1 MELRMTDA
9 AGILLAAALGAVA
22 VLHFLWAA
30 GVYWPA
36 GSEADLAR
44 KAAPDAE
51 EIPGLLTALV
61 AVLLGGAAHL
71 ARAAT
76 RGGLRFVHGVLY
88 PSGTW
93 GRVGV
98 MALRGLVEPFLSAGR
113 GNAVYNRLDRRVY
126 APFCVVLAVLGP
138 VVAFG

>member
-1 MELRMTDA
+1 MTDA

-61 AVLLGGAAHL
+61 AVLLAGAAHL
-71 ARAAT
+71 ALAAN
-76 RGGLRFVHGVLY
+76 REGLRFVPDLLY
-88 PSGTW
+88 RIGIW
-93 GRVGV
+93 GLVAV
-98 MALRGLVEPFLSAGR
+98 MALRGLVEPFLSAGK
-113 GNAVYNRLDRRVY
+113 GNAVYNWLDRRVY
-126 APFCVVLAVLGP
+126 APFCVVLALLGT
-138 VVAFG
+138 VVAVG

>member
-61 AVLLGGAAHL
+61 AVLLAGAAHL
-71 ARAAT
+71 ALAAN
-76 RGGLRFVHGVLY
+76 REGLRFVPDLLY
-88 PSGTW
+88 RIGIW
-93 GRVGV
+93 GLVAV
-98 MALRGLVEPFLSAGR
+98 MALRGLVEPFLSAGK

-126 APFCVVLAVLGP
+126 APFCVVLALLGT
-138 VVAFG
+138 VVAVG